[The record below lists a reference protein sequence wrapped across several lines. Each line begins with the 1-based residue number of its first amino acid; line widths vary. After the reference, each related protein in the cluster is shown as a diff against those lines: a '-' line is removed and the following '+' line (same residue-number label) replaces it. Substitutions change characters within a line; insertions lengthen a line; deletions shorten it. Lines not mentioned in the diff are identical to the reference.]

1 MNRKQLAAAIL
12 LCVPA
17 TGFFNVLPVFLG
29 AAAEDFGLTPDKV
42 GFLSA
47 VETGALAFASLLGPF
62 WIKRFNWR
70 STAIVATTMILAGN
84 LLTLTVKSYEALLII
99 RMLTGLFGEG
109 IGFSLSIA
117 AVSESEKPDRA
128 FGFLIIVQV
137 VAGAIGLIALPGLI
151 AIWGM
156 PPVLLYLALL
166 ALVVLPVLIWMP
178 LASVKTRIVDP
189 ERITFPIYI
198 PLIGLSALAIWCLNI
213 GAYWSFVERIGD
225 HSGVGAQTI
234 GFALS
239 LGMLASLV
247 GGVAAAGAG
256 DRYGRIWPFC
266 LTLLVHAGIVYP
278 LVTALTGIK
287 LALIVISYNLAW
299 NFGMPYL
306 MGLIATSDSS
316 ARMAVLMPV
325 SQSLG
330 VGAGAAIAGI
340 LANQYGY
347 PSISLFISGCCLLG
361 MILFIPFSLRVVH
374 GNWLSVK
381 NSGLSVTSR

>member
-1 MNRKQLAAAIL
+1 M
-12 LCVPA
+12 
-17 TGFFNVLPVFLG
+17 LPVFLG
-29 AAAEDFGLTPDKV
+29 AAAEDFGLTPDKI

-47 VETGALAFASLLGPF
+47 VETGALAFASLLGPL

-70 STAIVATTMILAGN
+70 SMAMVATTMILAGN
-84 LLTLTVKSYEALLII
+84 LLTLAVKSYEALLMI

-137 VAGAIGLIALPGLI
+137 IAGAIGLIVLPGLI

-178 LASVKTRIVDP
+178 LASVKTREVDP
-189 ERITFPIYI
+189 ERITFPIHI

-239 LGMLASLV
+239 LGMLASLA

-266 LTLLVHAGIVYP
+266 LTLLLHAGVVYP

-287 LALIVISYNLAW
+287 LALIVICYNLAW

-347 PSISLFISGCCLLG
+347 PSITLFITGCCFLG
-361 MILFIPFSLRVVH
+361 MILFIPFSLRVVY
-374 GNWLSVK
+374 GNWLPVK
-381 NSGLSVTSR
+381 NSRLSVTSR